1 MILSSR
7 DRALNALISPVPG
20 KVKYIIFLT
29 MAQTLHFGR
38 TPSDAACSAQHC
50 GTISDLLITGSFR
63 LHWRQRNSGAT

>member
-1 MILSSR
+1 
-7 DRALNALISPVPG
+7 
-20 KVKYIIFLT
+20 VKYIIFLT